1 MPGKRKKR
9 ASEEQIQAAISM
21 LERMSRSGENVQVM
35 VLWPLFMVT
44 FAAHIVKH
52 QGVDGFFTLKAGEFT
67 ISVSPRLAET
77 LLFHPDGGMFFERDR
92 MAMTIEPEEHSAEEV
107 LTRYPAATRLIH

>member
-9 ASEEQIQAAISM
+9 ASEDQIQTAISI
-21 LERMSRSGENVQVM
+21 LEQMSKSGKQVQVM

-44 FAAHIVKH
+44 FGAYIVKH
-52 QGVDGFFTLKAGEFT
+52 QNVEDLFTLRAGEFT

-77 LLFHPDGGMFFERDR
+77 LLFHPDGGLFLERDR
-92 MAMTIEPEEHSAEEV
+92 MAMTIEPGEHTAEEM
-107 LTRYPAATRLIH
+107 LARYPAANKLTH